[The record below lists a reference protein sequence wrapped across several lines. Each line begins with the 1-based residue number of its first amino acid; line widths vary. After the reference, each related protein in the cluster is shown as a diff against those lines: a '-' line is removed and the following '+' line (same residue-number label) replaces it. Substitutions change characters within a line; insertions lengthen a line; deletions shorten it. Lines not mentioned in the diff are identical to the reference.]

1 MFAFSQPHCDHPH
14 PHFPRLASLGWIPAL
29 LFLFTCGGGHGGN
42 GNAQPVGNGVTPGG
56 ALTTLATPAP
66 GNPSGQAAIPTE
78 ADVEDVSNPTTV
90 VGTGTPESCT
100 PAALEAAIHKGG
112 IVTFNPGPNPVTI
125 TLDHTI
131 KIINNAGV
139 NKNGDLIIDGGGKV
153 TLSGGGRCR
162 ILYQNGCDQAQV
174 WITEHC
180 DNYPHPRLVL
190 QNLIFADGYA
200 TDGGTFGG
208 GAVYVES
215 GQLKVVNCVFVRN
228 QCALTGQDVA
238 GGALYAIM
246 VQSPV
251 YLTRCTFGGSSA
263 LGNKGSH
270 GGAIGTIGV
279 SYTALNCLFS
289 YNQAT
294 GKGQNSGT
302 PGGGNGGAI
311 YNDGNTYTLTLKGCN
326 ISNNTANELAGGLF
340 YVSNNST
347 GSVNID
353 QCTFH
358 ANPGLNVQSRPG
370 FFIQG
375 ANPVIT
381 NTTID

>member
-1 MFAFSQPHCDHPH
+1 MFASSQPHSDHH
-14 PHFPRLASLGWIPAL
+14 RQRFPRLASLGWIPAV

-42 GNAQPVGNGVTPGG
+42 GNAQPVGNGMAPGG
-56 ALTTLATPAP
+56 ALTTLVTPAP
-66 GNPSGQAAIPTE
+66 GNPTGQAAIPTE

-100 PAALEAAIHKGG
+100 PEALEAAIHKGG
-112 IVTFNPGPNPVTI
+112 IVTFNPGPKPVTI

-174 WITEHC
+174 WITDHC

-208 GAVYVES
+208 GAVFVES

-238 GGALYAIM
+238 GGALYAFM
-246 VQSPV
+246 VQGPV

-294 GKGQNSGT
+294 GHGQNSGT

-311 YNDGNTYTLTLKGCN
+311 YNDGNTYTLTLKGCD

-347 GSVNID
+347 GSVTID
-353 QCTFH
+353 QCRFH

-375 ANPVIT
+375 ATPVIT
-381 NTTID
+381 NTAID

>member
-1 MFAFSQPHCDHPH
+1 MSASRYPH
-14 PHFPRLASLGWIPAL
+14 PDFRGPRCPGLSSLRWLPVL
-29 LFLFTCGGGHGGN
+29 LFLMTCGGGHGGSTSS
-42 GNAQPVGNGVTPGG
+42 APAGNGVAPGG
-56 ALTTLATPAP
+56 ALTTLVTPAP
-66 GNPSGQAAIPTE
+66 GNPAGLATIPAA
-78 ADVEDVSNPTTV
+78 ADVEDVSSPTTV

-112 IVTFNPGPNPVTI
+112 IVTFNPGPKPVTI
-125 TLDHTI
+125 SLDHTL
-131 KIINNAGV
+131 KIINNAGASQ
-139 NKNGDLIIDGGGKV
+139 NGDLILDGGGKV

-174 WITEHC
+174 WITDHC
-180 DNYPHPRLVL
+180 NDYPHPRLVL

-208 GAVYVES
+208 GAVFVES
-215 GQLKVVNCVFVRN
+215 GSLKVVNCVFVKN

-238 GGALYAIM
+238 GGALYTLM

-251 YLTRCTFGGSSA
+251 YLTRCTFGGA
-263 LGNKGSH
+263 PGLGNLGSH

-279 SYTALNCLFS
+279 SYTALNSLFS

-294 GKGQNSGT
+294 GKGMNSGT

-311 YNDGNTYTLTLKGCN
+311 YNDGNTYTLTLKGCAV
-326 ISNNTANELAGGLF
+326 SNNTANELAGGLF

-347 GSVNID
+347 GSVLID
-353 QCTFH
+353 QSTFH
-358 ANPGLNVQSRPG
+358 ANPGTNVQSLPG

-375 ANPVIT
+375 ASPAIT

>member
-1 MFAFSQPHCDHPH
+1 
-14 PHFPRLASLGWIPAL
+14 
-29 LFLFTCGGGHGGN
+29 
-42 GNAQPVGNGVTPGG
+42 
-56 ALTTLATPAP
+56 
-66 GNPSGQAAIPTE
+66 
-78 ADVEDVSNPTTV
+78 
-90 VGTGTPESCT
+90 
-100 PAALEAAIHKGG
+100 
-112 IVTFNPGPNPVTI
+112 
-125 TLDHTI
+125 
-131 KIINNAGV
+131 V

-153 TLSGGGRCR
+153 TLSGGSRCR
-162 ILYQNGCDQAQV
+162 ILYQNGCDPAQV
-174 WITEHC
+174 WITDHC

-208 GAVYVES
+208 GAVFVES
-215 GQLKVVNCVFVRN
+215 GSLKVVNCVFVKN

-238 GGALYAIM
+238 GGALYTLM

-251 YLTRCTFGGSSA
+251 YLTRCTFGGGA
-263 LGNKGSH
+263 TLGNQGSH

-279 SYTALNCLFS
+279 SYTGLNSLFS
-289 YNQAT
+289 YNRAT
-294 GKGQNSGT
+294 GKGQNGGT

-326 ISNNTANELAGGLF
+326 VSNNTANELAGGLF
-340 YVSNNST
+340 YVSNNAT
-347 GSVNID
+347 GAVLID
-353 QCTFH
+353 QSTFH

-375 ANPVIT
+375 ASPVIT